1 LGGTTSVSFG
11 SYIALSPQ
19 TSLQLTL
26 SAGYQEDTK
35 FSGRTIQGSD
45 RVLGTLVIGGSTLV
59 VPGTLLNLSVGVGLT
74 DDSNDFTVTLSLP
87 SRLD

>member
-1 LGGTTSVSFG
+1 
-11 SYIALSPQ
+11 
-19 TSLQLTL
+19 
-26 SAGYQEDTK
+26 
-35 FSGRTIQGSD
+35 
-45 RVLGTLVIGGSTLV
+45 VIGGSTLV